1 VYERSSPSTEPS
13 APGGGISSVDDVAAY
28 ERGFRRAGLPL
39 LIEDYSARED
49 VFTRAVPVLTLV
61 LLLEVLGAINL
72 KWSVG
77 VNLAAAAGGLAFI
90 LVALGLLNRARGRPF
105 FSRPR
110 DIGTA
115 ELVGFVAIPA
125 LLPLVFSGQWRSA
138 LVTAAGNAL
147 LLALVY
153 GIVGYGLTSIV
164 RWAAE
169 RLVRQLVASLSLL
182 ARALPLLLIFA
193 VVLML
198 TTEMWQTFS
207 SESAGQLAL
216 VGGLFVLVGTVFL
229 VARLPREV
237 GQLER
242 DAGAGP
248 PLDSRQRVNVGLVL
262 FISQALQVL
271 VVAVAMGL
279 FFAAFG
285 TLAISPKV
293 QATWL
298 GGAPNSLLNLHLVG
312 GHQVISEELLRVS
325 GAIAAFSGLY
335 YAIAVLTDSTYREE
349 FLNEVTDEMR
359 ATFVA
364 RAEYLTARSGTTG
377 Q

>member
-1 VYERSSPSTEPS
+1 M
-13 APGGGISSVDDVAAY
+13 DDRAAY
-28 ERGFRRAGLPL
+28 ERAFRRAGLPL

-49 VFTRAVPVLTLV
+49 VFTRAVPLLTLV
-61 LLLEVLGAINL
+61 LLAEVLGAIDL
-72 KWSVG
+72 KWSLAA
-77 VNLAAAAGGLAFI
+77 NLAAVAGGLAFV

-105 FSRPR
+105 LSRPR
-110 DIGTA
+110 NIGTV
-115 ELVGFVAIPA
+115 ELAAFIAVPA
-125 LLPLVFSGQWRSA
+125 LLPLVFGGQWRSA

-147 LLALVY
+147 LLVVIY
-153 GIVGYGLTSIV
+153 GVVGYGMLSIV

-198 TTEMWQTFS
+198 TTEMWQTFAA
-207 SESAGQLAL
+207 ESDGQLAL
-216 VGGLFVLVGTVFL
+216 VGALFVLVGSVFL

-242 DAGAGP
+242 DAGSGP
-248 PLDSRQRVNVGLVL
+248 PLDSRQRFNVGLVL

-271 VVAVAMGL
+271 VVAVAVGL

-285 TLAISPKV
+285 TLAISPDV
-293 QATWL
+293 QAAWL
-298 GGAPNSLLNLHLVG
+298 GEAPNSIVDLHLVG
-312 GHQVISEELLRVS
+312 GDQVVSEELLRVS

-335 YAIAVLTDSTYREE
+335 YAIAVLTDSTYRDE
-349 FLNEVTDEMR
+349 FLHEVTDEMR
-359 ATFVA
+359 ETFAA
-364 RAEYLTARSGTTG
+364 RARYISGA
-377 Q
+377 

>member
-1 VYERSSPSTEPS
+1 MQGE
-13 APGGGISSVDDVAAY
+13 ISGVDDVAAY
-28 ERGFRRAGLPL
+28 ERAFRRAGLPL

-49 VFTRAVPVLTLV
+49 VFTRAVPLLTLV
-61 LLLEVLGAINL
+61 LLVEVLGAIDLN
-72 KWSVG
+72 WSLAA
-77 VNLAAAAGGLAFI
+77 NLAATLGGLAFV
-90 LVALGLLNRARGRPF
+90 LLALGLLNRARGRPF
-105 FSRPR
+105 LSRPR

-125 LLPLVFSGQWRSA
+125 LLPLVFGGQWRSA
-138 LVTAAGNAL
+138 LVTAVGNAL

-153 GIVGYGLTSIV
+153 GIVGYGLMSIV
-164 RWAAE
+164 RWAAA

-207 SESAGQLAL
+207 SESQGQLAL

-262 FISQALQVL
+262 FISQSLQVL

-285 TLAISPKV
+285 TLAISPDV

-298 GGAPNSLLNLHLVG
+298 GGAPNSLLDLHLVG
-312 GHQVISEELLRVS
+312 GQQVISEELLRVS
-325 GAIAAFSGLY
+325 AAIAAFSGLY

-364 RAEYLTARSGTTG
+364 RAEYLQTRSGTTG
-377 Q
+377 P